1 MSQHTVS
8 GTDAVVERN
17 VRDSRRASLGSYIGA
32 TLEWYD
38 FILYSTAAALIFPTV
53 FFGGIDPA
61 LGAAL
66 SYATLAGGYVV
77 RPVGAI
83 VFGHFGDRLGRKR
96 MLIITMVLMGVASI
110 GIGAIPG
117 SDTAGPAA
125 AVALV
130 GLRLLQGI
138 AVGGE
143 WAGASLMSIEHA
155 RPERRGF
162 AGALVQSGGPSGSV
176 LATLAFGLVSLMP
189 TEQLMSWGWRLPFLA
204 SALVVVLAIAIRVGV
219 KESPEFVAAEHVEE
233 RPRVPLLSTFAE
245 NWKSVLV
252 IVLTALSPFFLQ
264 SVTSTFGLQFAIASG
279 NAQPVTLWMLSIAN
293 FVSIFATLGFA
304 ALSDRVGRVRIM
316 VTGFIVSGVLVWVA
330 FALLGAH
337 NTFAV
342 LGAFVLLLAIGN
354 AMVAGPLAAYMAE
367 LFPVRNRFTGVGVS
381 YQLAATVAAGFAPLI
396 ATTLIASANGG
407 TTLLTTFVSV
417 LAAVGL
423 GAALLSRRVRVA

>member
-1 MSQHTVS
+1 MTQHTLRDPAATAVS
-8 GTDAVVERN
+8 SVK
-17 VRDSRRASLGSYIGA
+17 DSRRASLGSYIGA

-53 FFGGIDPA
+53 FFGGIDPV

-66 SYATLAGGYVV
+66 SYATLAGGYIV
-77 RPVGAI
+77 RPLGAI

-96 MLIITMVLMGVASI
+96 MLVLTMVLMGVASI
-110 GIGAIPG
+110 GIGLTPG
-117 SDTAGPAA
+117 SDMAGPAA
-125 AVALV
+125 AVVLV
-130 GLRLLQGI
+130 ALRLLQGI

-155 RPERRGF
+155 RPGRRGF

-189 TEQLMSWGWRLPFLA
+189 NEQLMSWGWRLPFLA
-204 SALVVVLAIAIRVGV
+204 SAVVVILAIAVRMGV
-219 KESPEFVAAEHVEE
+219 KESPEFVAAEQSAE
-233 RPRVPLLSTFAE
+233 RPRVPLFSTFAE

-279 NAQPVTLWMLSIAN
+279 HPQPVTLWMLSIAN
-293 FVSIFATLGFA
+293 FVSIFATLTFA
-304 ALSDRVGRVRIM
+304 ALSDRLGRVRIM
-316 VTGFIVSGVLVWVA
+316 VTGFIGTAALAWVA
-330 FALLGAH
+330 FGLLGTA
-337 NTFAV
+337 NTWAV
-342 LGAFVLLLAIGN
+342 LAAFILLLAVGN

-396 ATTLIASANGG
+396 ATTLVSSAGGG
-407 TTLLTTFVSV
+407 TTLLTSFMTL
-417 LAAVGL
+417 LAAIGV